1 MKKELLEK
9 SLKKELTESN
19 LRTRLSV
26 ILSTNITDYGLVSTF
41 NATRLE
47 DLLKIDYKDLV
58 QAEKKCTIWKKVKRS
73 N

>member
-9 SLKKELTESN
+9 SLKKELTESD

-26 ILSTNITDYGLVSTF
+26 ILSTNITDYGLGSTF

-47 DLLKIDYKDLV
+47 DLLKID
-58 QAEKKCTIWKKVKRS
+58 
-73 N
+73 